1 MNKIALW
8 ALLLAFSGSTLA
20 AGSLDQRLTRLERI
34 LQNQSLSD
42 IVLQLQRLQQE
53 VRQLRGELEL
63 QRHELEA
70 MESRQRELYL
80 DLDQRLSSAQAPT
93 PLTAVPPVQPG
104 PEPTAGPPVRQTAQ
118 PPVSRVPGDPAKE
131 KSAYQRAFKLLQ
143 QGDYP
148 AALTAFRAF
157 VADYPNGSL
166 TDNAQYWLGETSYV
180 TRDFDTALVDFQKV
194 LELHPGSAKIPGSLL
209 KMGYIHYEKKQWSTA
224 KKVLGRIVRE
234 YPSSTEAKLA
244 QNRLDRISSEG
255 R

>member
-1 MNKIALW
+1 
-8 ALLLAFSGSTLA
+8 
-20 AGSLDQRLTRLERI
+20 
-34 LQNQSLSD
+34 
-42 IVLQLQRLQQE
+42 VP
-53 VRQLRGELEL
+53 
-63 QRHELEA
+63 
-70 MESRQRELYL
+70 
-80 DLDQRLSSAQAPT
+80 APA
-93 PLTAVPPVQPG
+93 PLTAVPPTQPG
-104 PEPTAGPPVRQTAQ
+104 PEPTAEPPVRQTAQPVQ

-244 QNRLDRISSEG
+244 QNRLDRIRSEG